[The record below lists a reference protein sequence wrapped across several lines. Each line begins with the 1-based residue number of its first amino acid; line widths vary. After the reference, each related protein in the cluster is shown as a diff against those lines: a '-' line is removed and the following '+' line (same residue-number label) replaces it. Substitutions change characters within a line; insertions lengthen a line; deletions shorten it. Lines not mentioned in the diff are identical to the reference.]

1 MMGVVLW
8 SDQQVGKAVIWCEDQ
23 GKLAYVT
30 GDQAE
35 NCLDMDLDL
44 QAGDL
49 VSFSLR
55 MQSRL
60 RFAENLTVVQE
71 NGYQGLDETLKS
83 DAEKQ
88 PESKM
93 YIKDEGAE
101 IIPFRA
107 KVQQPPCVQP
117 LAAQAGA

>member
-8 SDQQVGKAVIWCEDQ
+8 SDQGNGKAVIWCEDQ

-30 GDQAE
+30 GEQAE
-35 NCLDMDLDL
+35 ISANFEL

-60 RFAENLTVVQE
+60 RFAENLEVVEE
-71 NGYQGLDETLKS
+71 NGFQGLDKSLKASS
-83 DAEKQ
+83 DTSA
-88 PESKM
+88 PSTGA
-93 YIKDEGAE
+93 DLDNGAE

-107 KVQQPPCVQP
+107 KAQQRQSEQP
-117 LAAQAGA
+117 LAIQVGA

>member
-35 NCLDMDLDL
+35 INTELEL

-55 MQSRL
+55 MQSKL
-60 RFAENLTVVQE
+60 RFAENLTVVEE
-71 NGYQGLDETLKS
+71 NSYQGLNETLKS
-83 DAEKQ
+83 SVDRPSAKAE
-88 PESKM
+88 P
-93 YIKDEGAE
+93 IRDEGAE

-107 KVQQPPCVQP
+107 KAPQPRSVRP
-117 LAAQAGA
+117 LVALAGA